1 MMRKCGVILILILI
15 GIFISVCS
23 FGQQQTKINLIYRVK
38 IEGVINPITERFLVN
53 AIKKAVEEKAIC
65 LIIEMDTP
73 GGLVSSTHNIV
84 KEILNSNIAIITYIS
99 PKGARAASAGVFISL
114 ASDVIAMAPATH
126 IGAAHPVTMG
136 NGGPFSEKGTQSS
149 QVMSD
154 KITNDLVAFVKSI
167 AEKKGRN
174 IKWAEDAVRKSKSI
188 TEKEALQL
196 KVIDFIAED
205 LSDLLKKLHDRTIEK
220 EEKEIKLVTK
230 GIIPQEIKMNFREKF
245 LHAIAEPNIAYI
257 LLMLGI
263 YGLIYEFAS
272 PGIGL
277 GAVCGG
283 ICLILAFFGLQ
294 SLPINLAGVLLIIL
308 GCILLLLEVF
318 APSHG
323 ILAIG
328 GVVSLTFGSFMLI
341 DSSAAPFI
349 TISWKLILSMLIFTS
364 VFFFI
369 GIGAAIRAHRLKV
382 TTGEEGIVGEIA
394 TAKTKISKE
403 GLVFAQGE
411 IWNAVVEGEE
421 VIEEEE
427 KVKIVGMEG
436 LKLKVRR
443 LEEKKE

>member
-1 MMRKCGVILILILI
+1 MKKWCIILTLI
-15 GIFISVCS
+15 GIFLSIYS
-23 FGQQQTKINLIYRVK
+23 FGQERTKANLIYRVK
-38 IEGVINPITERFLVN
+38 VEGVINPITERFLVN
-53 AIKKAVEEKAIC
+53 AIKKAIEDKARC

-84 KEILNSNIAIITYIS
+84 REILNSDTPIITYIS

-114 ASDVIAMAPATH
+114 ASDVIAMAPMTH

-136 NGGPFSEKGTQSS
+136 GGGPFSGEKGTQTSD
-149 QVMSD
+149 VLSD
-154 KITNDLVAFVKSI
+154 KITNDLVAHVKSI

-174 IKWAEDAVRKSKSI
+174 VQWAEDAVRKSKSI
-188 TEKEALQL
+188 TEREALEL

-205 LSDLLKKLHDRTIEK
+205 LSDLIKKLDGWIIKK

-277 GAVCGG
+277 GAVCGS

-294 SLPINLAGVLLIIL
+294 SLPINLAGLLLIIL
-308 GCILLLLEVF
+308 GFILFVLEAF
-318 APSHG
+318 TPTHG

-328 GVVSLTFGSFMLI
+328 GVISLIFGSFMLI

-349 TISWKLILSMLIFTS
+349 TISWKLIVSMGIGTALC
-364 VFFFI
+364 FFI
-369 GIGAAIRAHRLKV
+369 IIGAVIRAQRRKI
-382 TTGEEGIVGEIA
+382 TTGKEGIIGEIA
-394 TAKTKISKE
+394 IAKTKISKE

-411 IWNAVVEGEE
+411 IWNAIGEE
-421 VIEEEE
+421 VIEAGE
-427 KVKIVGMEG
+427 KVKVVGMEG
-436 LKLKVRR
+436 LKLKVTRSG
-443 LEEKKE
+443 